1 MRILNVNA
9 TMDPV
14 WGGGS
19 AERVRCLSSALAR
32 LGHSV
37 TVLTTHVDREPSKM
51 PHVEGVQ
58 VVALRCLNQRFM
70 LPLTPIGPMRDLVR
84 AQDIVH
90 LSGHWTALNALVY
103 ILCKLEDKPYAVSPV
118 GTLPRFGRSRK
129 LKAIYNAVVG
139 RVMIRNASA
148 KVAVTHTEIPQFA
161 DYGVPARG
169 ITVIPNGVDREA
181 FEEVDPMLFRKKY
194 NFLKGPFILFMGRL
208 NSIKGPD
215 LLLTG
220 FARIAAAF
228 PDYRLVFAGPNEGM
242 EAALRESAQQ
252 SGLEDRVHFVGYV
265 GGREKVAAYRAAT
278 LLAIPSRME
287 AMSIVVLEG
296 GAAGTPVLI
305 TDQCGFDILE
315 QIGGGKVVAANADAI
330 ANGLAAMLSQ
340 PEKLACAGRK
350 LQELV
355 QKDFTWDVAAV
366 KLAALFQ
373 AVVLASGAR

>member
-1 MRILNVNA
+1 
-9 TMDPV
+9 
-14 WGGGS
+14 
-19 AERVRCLSSALAR
+19 
-32 LGHSV
+32 
-37 TVLTTHVDREPSKM
+37 
-51 PHVEGVQ
+51 
-58 VVALRCLNQRFM
+58 
-70 LPLTPIGPMRDLVR
+70 
-84 AQDIVH
+84 
-90 LSGHWTALNALVY
+90 
-103 ILCKLEDKPYAVSPV
+103 
-118 GTLPRFGRSRK
+118 
-129 LKAIYNAVVG
+129 
-139 RVMIRNASA
+139 
-148 KVAVTHTEIPQFA
+148 
-161 DYGVPARG
+161 
-169 ITVIPNGVDREA
+169 
-181 FEEVDPMLFRKKY
+181 
-194 NFLKGPFILFMGRL
+194 
-208 NSIKGPD
+208 
-215 LLLTG
+215 
-220 FARIAAAF
+220 
-228 PDYRLVFAGPNEGM
+228 M